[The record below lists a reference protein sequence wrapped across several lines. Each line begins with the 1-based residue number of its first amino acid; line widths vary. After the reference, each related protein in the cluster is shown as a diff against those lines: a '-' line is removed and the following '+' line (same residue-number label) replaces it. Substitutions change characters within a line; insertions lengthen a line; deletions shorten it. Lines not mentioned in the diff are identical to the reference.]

1 MLLNHLFASETAP
14 YFMQSWA
21 TRHHWPTVTVTR
33 IEIAH
38 AHRNRTRAS
47 KSHTRIEIAHAP
59 GVHRNRT
66 RAPTSH
72 THRVCVLHVLATR
85 LYLQSNRKVV
95 QESTNRSPTFCETS
109 CETLATNPFF
119 ERIRRNGRER
129 HENAKGANT
138 AYQRPFFRV
147 SRIMCIS

>member
-1 MLLNHLFASETAP
+1 MASNAFKSFVCVGNCPLFYAIVGNSSP
-14 YFMQSWA
+14 L
-21 TRHHWPTVTVTR
+21 
-33 IEIAH
+33 AH
-38 AHRNRTRAS
+38 GDGDAHRNRTRAS